1 MLLLP
6 FLEFC
11 IGDFD
16 LWPAYVFDLLFLRDT
31 PTSADIRTLAAFF
44 YGHGVPLKVAARF
57 YSICNPTLHIPVSHV
72 IPFVF
77 GTYYSAFYYSYDTC
91 HIAQYFDV
99 RHGHLLWLNGLNLP
113 KLEPVLPSDHSDLD
127 CRNLRYSE
135 IPTPIINIMRNTTRY
150 LCDVEAFDI
159 LDL

>member
-1 MLLLP
+1 M
-6 FLEFC
+6 
-11 IGDFD
+11 
-16 LWPAYVFDLLFLRDT
+16 A
-31 PTSADIRTLAAFF
+31 
-44 YGHGVPLKVAARF
+44 
-57 YSICNPTLHIPVSHV
+57 VSQA

-77 GTYYSAFYYSYDTC
+77 GSYYSAFYYSCDTS

-99 RHGHLLWLNGLNLP
+99 RHGHLLWLNGRNLQ

-127 CRNLRYSE
+127 CRNLRYSP
-135 IPTPIINIMRNTTRY
+135 IPTPIINIMRTTTRY